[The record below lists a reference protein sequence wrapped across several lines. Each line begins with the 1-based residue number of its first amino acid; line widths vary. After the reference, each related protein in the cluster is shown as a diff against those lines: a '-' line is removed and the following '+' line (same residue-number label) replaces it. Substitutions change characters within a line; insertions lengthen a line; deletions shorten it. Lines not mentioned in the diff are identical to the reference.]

1 MSSDINFNINDL
13 TDSQSAAQK
22 IGETFYPDGREVYTN
37 TTQSTDDISGRTLT
51 SADPVKILQ
60 GDGIYRN
67 PAFAIN
73 GYIQNVQ
80 SAMHGIIATAGD
92 IDDNVKILD
101 PSDPSGT
108 TFLTG
113 ASARQEIAKQSL
125 LTTGYAPGGFESTMQ
140 DLINSNSATDS
151 SSSGK
156 AGVSN
161 STTGQITTDQ
171 RNNFNA
177 QHQRIHGIY

>member
-22 IGETFYPDGREVYTN
+22 IGETFYPDGREVYKN
-37 TTQSTDDISGRTLT
+37 TTQSMDDTSGKTLT

-125 LTTGYAPGGFESTMQ
+125 LTTGYAPGGFEATMQ

-151 SSSGK
+151 TSSGK

-177 QHQRIHGIY
+177 QYQRIHGVY